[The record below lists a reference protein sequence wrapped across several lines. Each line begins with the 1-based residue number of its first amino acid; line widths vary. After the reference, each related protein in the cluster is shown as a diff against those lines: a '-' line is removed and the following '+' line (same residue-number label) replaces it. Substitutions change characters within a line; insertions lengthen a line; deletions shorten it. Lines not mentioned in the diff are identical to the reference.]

1 MVCPRAR
8 AGSRWAWD
16 AISYQHFLGGSK
28 PYRRSAFEISYWFV
42 TERIQFTMHANVVT

>member
-16 AISYQHFLGGSK
+16 AISYPHFLGGSK
-28 PYRRSAFEISYWFV
+28 PYRRS
-42 TERIQFTMHANVVT
+42 ERIQFTMHANVVT